1 MLTTLAVQGYRSLHD
16 IVMPLAPVTV
26 VTGGNGSG
34 KSSLYQGLRLL
45 AGVAN
50 GRLIGT
56 LAREGGLERVL
67 WAGPEH
73 ISGAM
78 RRGEVPVQG
87 TNSRSKPISLQ
98 LGFASDDL
106 GYQIDIGLPVPH
118 TTAFTRDPVLKRE
131 ALFAGPLMRP
141 AGTLVQRK
149 ARAVSVR
156 DDHGKLVKLDQDA
169 SDRVSMLS
177 MLGDPVSYP
186 EVLAMRRRLE
196 SWRFYDAFRTDPH
209 SPARAMAVGTWTPV
223 MADDGSD
230 LAPALLTIAESAFAD
245 PLNQAIDR
253 AFEGARLSFDEHD
266 GRIGIAWHQP
276 GLLRSLNAAE
286 LSDGTLRFLLLLAA
300 LFTTQPPSLLVLNEP
315 ETSLHP
321 QVLPVLADLIVATA
335 ARTQIIVVSHSEGI
349 VDQLAGLSEDQVV
362 HHHLITSL
370 GQTKIADQGVF
381 TTPAWNWGN
390 R

>member
-1 MLTTLAVQGYRSLHD
+1 MLTTLAIQGYRSLHE
-16 IVMPLAPVTV
+16 VRMPLAPVTL

-45 AGVAN
+45 AGVAS

-67 WAGPEH
+67 WAGPET
-73 ISGAM
+73 ISAAM

-87 TNSRSKPISLQ
+87 TGSRSKPISLQ
-98 LGFASDDL
+98 LGFASDEL
-106 GYQIDIGLPVPH
+106 GYQVDIGLPVPH

-131 ALFAGPLMRP
+131 SLFAGPVMRP
-141 AGTLVQRK
+141 ASTLVQRK
-149 ARAVSVR
+149 GRSVLVR
-156 DDHGKLVKLDQDA
+156 DDAGMSKLPQEVG
-169 SDRVSMLS
+169 DRVSMLS
-177 MLGDPVSYP
+177 LLGDPVSFP
-186 EVLAMRRRLE
+186 EVLAMRRMLD

-230 LAPALLTIAESAFAD
+230 LAPALLTIAESAWAEQ
-245 PLNQAIDR
+245 LQRAVGA
-253 AFEGARLSFDEHD
+253 AFEGASLGFDQHD

-276 GLLRSLNAAE
+276 GLLRPLNAAE
-286 LSDGTLRFLLLLAA
+286 LSDGTLRFLLLLGA
-300 LFTTQPPSLLVLNEP
+300 LLTPEPPGLLVLNEP

-321 QVLPVLADLIVATA
+321 QVLPVLADLIVSTA
-335 ARTQIIVVSHSEGI
+335 KRCQVIVVSHSDGL
-349 VDQLAGLSEDQVV
+349 VTQLARARHDDVL
-362 HHHLITSL
+362 HHHLVTSL
-370 GQTKIADQGVF
+370 GQTRIEDQGVF
-381 TTPAWNWGN
+381 STPQWNWGN